1 MRQCFFCSSAS
12 HHSSNEAAPSCLYS
26 SDAMTAMAVNDSKY
40 ENDESIGLF
49 GFGRSEVPELLRE
62 GCGRGKFQGH
72 YIAAPRC
79 GLQAQEG
86 KVSGFLSYHLLCS
99 QKREMFFQVTLIL
112 FFLKLMLIGLGY
124 LPFLIFSFWQAK
136 PRPPDKPGSLALV
149 KDRNNHREVEC
160 TPPRVPTVLGNVRAL
175 LSSFRRRLLG
185 RESPSHSSSLNRR
198 NYRDGCPGD
207 PAKAIGSEPAGA
219 SLQAQEEKVSGFL
232 FYHLL
237 CSRKRE
243 MFTKVTS
250 FLFFLELMLIGLG
263 YLPFLIFSFL
273 AGEASTAR

>member
-1 MRQCFFCSSAS
+1 
-12 HHSSNEAAPSCLYS
+12 
-26 SDAMTAMAVNDSKY
+26 
-40 ENDESIGLF
+40 
-49 GFGRSEVPELLRE
+49 
-62 GCGRGKFQGH
+62 
-72 YIAAPRC
+72 
-79 GLQAQEG
+79 
-86 KVSGFLSYHLLCS
+86 
-99 QKREMFFQVTLIL
+99 MFFQVTLIL

-207 PAKAIGSEPAGA
+207 PAKAIGSELAGA
-219 SLQAQEEKVSGFL
+219 GLQAQEEKVSGFL
-232 FYHLL
+232 CDSL
-237 CSRKRE
+237 RWTPKIRE
-243 MFTKVTS
+243 VIERCV
-250 FLFFLELMLIGLG
+250 L
-263 YLPFLIFSFL
+263 
-273 AGEASTAR
+273 

>member
-1 MRQCFFCSSAS
+1 MDTLFSYFHFFAICAI
-12 HHSSNEAAPSCLYS
+12 P
-26 SDAMTAMAVNDSKY
+26 
-40 ENDESIGLF
+40 
-49 GFGRSEVPELLRE
+49 
-62 GCGRGKFQGH
+62 
-72 YIAAPRC
+72 
-79 GLQAQEG
+79 
-86 KVSGFLSYHLLCS
+86 
-99 QKREMFFQVTLIL
+99 
-112 FFLKLMLIGLGY
+112 
-124 LPFLIFSFWQAK
+124 SFWQAK
-136 PRPPDKPGSLALV
+136 PRPPDKPESLALV

-185 RESPSHSSSLNRR
+185 RESSSHSSSLNRH

-207 PAKAIGSEPAGA
+207 PAKAIGSELAGA

-243 MFTKVTS
+243 MFFQVTLI
-250 FLFFLELMLIGLG
+250 LFFLKLMLIGLG
-263 YLPFLIFSFL
+263 YLPFLITSFL